1 MDRALDVLLVED
13 SPSDRR
19 LLADVLSEAQFG
31 IRLIGVATGEEAL
44 AFLRH
49 NRPDL
54 ILLDLGLPGLSGREV
69 LAALRDDEELRRLPV
84 VVLTG
89 DESDEAVVETLGLG
103 AHEHLSKPLT
113 LEQFLGVVEYVTQF
127 A

>member
-19 LLADVLSEAQFG
+19 LVAEVLRDARFG
-31 IRLIGVATGEEAL
+31 IRLIEVDSGEEAL

-49 NRPDL
+49 NRPDVV
-54 ILLDLGLPGLSGREV
+54 LLDLGLPGISGREV
-69 LAALRDDEELRRLPV
+69 LATVRGDTRLQGLPV
-84 VVLTG
+84 VVLSG
-89 DESDEAVVETLGLG
+89 DESDRAVIETLGLG
-103 AHEHLSKPLT
+103 AHEHVSKPLT